1 MCAASASPELQ
12 VTKLSLVAST
22 QEIGEIRKTLNTE
35 IEVLRNDF
43 QDLRS
48 NLKQQLEIA
57 AGLAAQVCQH
67 PAVASMP
74 TCYDAGS
81 RLQDVGLG
89 SAPVQGNKVG
99 DSSS

>member
-1 MCAASASPELQ
+1 MRHLVSRLIARSVSALAA
-12 VTKLSLVAST
+12 T

-57 AGLAAQVCQH
+57 AGLAAQVCLRLAIARC
-67 PAVASMP
+67 PALNLVVLS
-74 TCYDAGS
+74 AGC
-81 RLQDVGLG
+81 R
-89 SAPVQGNKVG
+89 A
-99 DSSS
+99 